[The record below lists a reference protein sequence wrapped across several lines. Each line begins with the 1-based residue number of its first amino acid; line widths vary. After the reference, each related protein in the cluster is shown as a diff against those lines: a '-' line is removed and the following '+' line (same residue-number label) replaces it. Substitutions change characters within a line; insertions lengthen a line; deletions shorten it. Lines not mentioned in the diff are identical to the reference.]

1 MPAISKA
8 KLAKLEEAT
17 ATVAWVS
24 WFGTLPPG
32 VLREGLIAG
41 QTGHISFPFE
51 IVLEDVRFRL
61 LYLSVAAGK
70 SKAVPQVFLHNA
82 VENMLSGGT
91 LFGLPD
97 GLAAVINGSD
107 HERITELSSFNKL
120 TKELE
125 KPLADVIAGLFA
137 FVLTTNM
144 DRQNKTPSPQVIA
157 YEERVPT
164 YYAVLEG
171 TDLDAKAG
179 LVLRGKLISLVNKTA
194 SG

>member
-1 MPAISKA
+1 M
-8 KLAKLEEAT
+8 LG
-17 ATVAWVS
+17 VS

-51 IVLEDVRFRL
+51 IVLEDVRFRF
-61 LYLSVAAGK
+61 LYLSVATDK
-70 SKAVPQVFLHNA
+70 SKAAPHVFLHNA
-82 VENMLSGGT
+82 VENMLSGGM

-107 HERITELSSFNKL
+107 QERITELSSFNKL

-137 FVLTTNM
+137 FVLTTKM

-157 YEERVPT
+157 YEERLPT
-164 YYAVLEG
+164 YHAVLED
-171 TDLDAKAG
+171 TNLDAKAG
-179 LVLRGKLISLVNKTA
+179 LTLRDKLIVMVNETA